1 MNNPMTGR
9 FTNLPERLRQHSD
22 MVGEGQLLELGE
34 SLAIAA
40 TMRDAALKIEA
51 LERDLEARKARPKLG
66 RSSAEA
72 RPKLGRSLGE
82 AE

>member
-1 MNNPMTGR
+1 MNYPMTGR

-22 MVGEGQLLELGE
+22 MVGEGLLLELGE
-34 SLAIAA
+34 CLAIAA

-51 LERDLEARKARPKLG
+51 LERDLEARKARK
-66 RSSAEA
+66 A
-72 RPKLGRSLGE
+72 RAKLGRSLGE

>member
-9 FTNLPERLRQHSD
+9 FTNLPERLREHSD
-22 MVGEGQLLELGE
+22 MVSEGLLLELGE

-51 LERDLEARKARPKLG
+51 LERDLEAWAKLG
-66 RSSAEA
+66 RS
-72 RPKLGRSLGE
+72 
-82 AE
+82 

>member
-1 MNNPMTGR
+1 MNCPMTGR

-51 LERDLEARKARPKLG
+51 LERDLEARKARKS
-66 RSSAEA
+66 RA
-72 RPKLGRSLGE
+72 KLGRSLGE